1 MTKVELVYR
10 SLKEEILVGT
20 LQPGERLLFADLAK
34 RYGVSAIPVR
44 EAVRQL
50 ESEDLVEFKP
60 HTRVEVKAL
69 PYDDG
74 LWASEVRAE
83 LEPLAASLA
92 TPNVTADRL
101 ERLGRLVDQLGF
113 LIEAQDH
120 GAFSSPYNTFLDT
133 LYAVTPNRTLVALI
147 DELRAT
153 SRRFTAVHRCKDL
166 HKGSEGHLRGIYAA
180 LVAGDADA
188 VGRLMREHRLWTLDA
203 LRSWVGLN
211 TV

>member
-10 SLKEEILVGT
+10 SLREEIMLGT

-69 PYDDG
+69 PYADG
-74 LWASEVRAE
+74 VWASEVRVE
-83 LEPLAASLA
+83 LEPLAARLA
-92 TPNVTADRL
+92 TPHVTNDRL
-101 ERLGRLVDQLGF
+101 ERLGQIVDELGY
-113 LIEAQDH
+113 LIEANDH
-120 GAFSSPYNTFLDT
+120 RASSSLYNSFADT
-133 LYAVTPNRTLVALI
+133 LYAVTPNRTLVATI
-147 DELRAT
+147 NELRAT
-153 SRRFTAVHRCKDL
+153 SMRFSAVHRCMDL
-166 HKGSEGHLRGIYAA
+166 LKGSEEHLRGIYNA
-180 LVAGDADA
+180 LVHSDADNVA
-188 VGRLMREHRLWTLDA
+188 RLTREHRLWTLDA

>member
-10 SLKEEILVGT
+10 SLREEIMVGT

-50 ESEDLVEFKP
+50 ESEDLVQFKP

-69 PYDDG
+69 PFIDG
-74 LWASEVRAE
+74 VWASEVRAE
-83 LEPLAASLA
+83 LEPLAARLA
-92 TPNVTADRL
+92 TPHVTADRL
-101 ERLGRLVDQLGF
+101 ERLGQIVEELGILV
-113 LIEAQDH
+113 EAHDH
-120 GAFSSPYNTFLDT
+120 HAFSGLYNSFADT
-133 LYAVTPNRTLVALI
+133 LYAVTPNRTLIAMI
-147 DELRAT
+147 NELRAT
-153 SRRFTAVHRCKDL
+153 SMRFSAVYRCKDL

-180 LVAGDADA
+180 LAAGDAET
-188 VGRLMREHRLWTLDA
+188 VGRRVRSHRLWTLDA